1 MKLPLFLIAIL
12 FSLSL
17 TSALNISAE
26 YNSNVLIPEIESS
39 IDLTLTI
46 TNATPGTYN
55 IYTLADISIKPS
67 ETFTIS
73 TNPFTKTFTI
83 SPTENLDIQGYYTF
97 TYTLNHRGFEKT
109 SKKFTAKILNLE
121 DVIEISSDT
130 IDPTSDEI
138 KFYVK
143 NLEATTLKN
152 LSAKF
157 SSILFNTKKTFDLK
171 PNQKLEFTINVS
183 DDKLKKTKA
192 GVYIIES
199 IFQTKNGEKKI
210 EGNLYLGEK
219 KGITTTEDK
228 SGLLIRTQTITKIN
242 TGNILENVQIKITKN
257 IFSRLFTTFNIEPNT
272 IERNGFAI
280 EYSWT
285 KQKLNPTEVF
295 IIKAKTNYIF
305 PFLIIIV
312 VALALFG
319 FKRFTETKIE
329 VKKSVHHVRTKH
341 DEFALKITLSLKAKK
356 NVENV
361 TLIDKVPAIVKIY
374 NKFGMNKP
382 DKIDAASRRIHWN
395 IGDLNAGEER
405 LFTYIVYS
413 KVGVVGKFSLPEATA
428 VFEKNE
434 KIHEVESNK
443 VFFMSDQIHKD

>member
-1 MKLPLFLIAIL
+1 MKLSLFLMIL
-12 FSLSL
+12 LSLSL

-26 YNSNVLIPEIESS
+26 YNSNVLVPEIESS
-39 IDLTLTI
+39 IELTLTI

-55 IYTLADISIKPS
+55 LYTLADISITPS

-73 TNPFTKTFTI
+73 TDPFTKKFTI
-83 SPTENLDIQGYYTF
+83 SPTENLDVDGYYTF

-109 SKKFTAKILNLE
+109 NKKFLTKILNLE
-121 DVIEISSDT
+121 DTIEIGSDA
-130 IDPTSDEI
+130 IDPTSGEI

-143 NLEATTLKN
+143 NLEATALKN

-157 SSILFNTKKTFDLK
+157 SSILFNTEKTFDLK

-199 IFQTKNGEKKI
+199 IFQTKSGEKKI

-228 SGLLIRTQTITKIN
+228 SGLLIQTQTMTKIN

-257 IFSRLFTTFNIEPNT
+257 IFSRLFTTFNVEPDT
-272 IERNGFAI
+272 VERKGFTV
-280 EYSWT
+280 EYTWT
-285 KQKLNPTEVF
+285 KQKLNPTEIF
-295 IIKAKTNYIF
+295 IIKAKTNYVF
-305 PFLIIIV
+305 PFLTIIV

-319 FKRFTETKIE
+319 IKRFTETKVEI
-329 VKKSVHHVRTKH
+329 KKSVHHVRTKH

-356 NVENV
+356 NIENV
-361 TLIDKVPAIVKIY
+361 TLIDRVPAIVKIY
-374 NKFGMNKP
+374 NKFGMTKP
-382 DKIDAASRRIHWN
+382 DRIDTASRRIHWN

-428 VFEKNE
+428 IFEKDE

-443 VFFMSDQIHKD
+443 VFFMSDQIKGN